1 MNYWQELSFHKCTLE
16 DNAGFYDPNKNFANS
31 VNSIFS
37 LMYCI
42 DDLDL
47 IKVYGN
53 FNTDNSQSLRLELYT
68 CDSDPSNKNCK
79 NPKDLI

>member
-1 MNYWQELSFHKCTLE
+1 
-16 DNAGFYDPNKNFANS
+16 
-31 VNSIFS
+31 
-37 LMYCI
+37 MYCI

-53 FNTDNSQSLRLELYT
+53 FNTDNSQSLRIELYT